1 MPMLLTVGLLLFH
14 GCLLYNSCN
23 TIFFESGIWNPF
35 VILPFFLLGLDLVS
49 WSKKKLCNLF
59 AIVCLSMNANY
70 FCWYVSWFFQN
81 TDEKSSYKKMK
92 VSSFFLKKNP
102 KNLMNSLVCGIIFIL
117 DVIPEEKELCRPVIW
132 RSKIKTLKC
141 TNGLAVW
148 LLGWL
153 CILSVICS
161 HAF

>member
-1 MPMLLTVGLLLFH
+1 MQ
-14 GCLLYNSCN
+14 YNILWIWYLKSICY
-23 TIFFESGIWNPF
+23 TSIFPSG
-35 VILPFFLLGLDLVS
+35 S
-49 WSKKKLCNLF
+49 WSGVLIKKKLCNLF

-102 KNLMNSLVCGIIFIL
+102 ENLMNSLVCGIIFIL